1 VPSNAILEA
10 FDLEPVDGEELLD
23 QLDELLQAYV
33 VMSAAQSAACALW
46 VMHTHALDS
55 AAYSPY
61 LAVVSA
67 EMRSGKTTLMKLLE
81 LLAARPWRVITPSEA
96 VAFRKIDR
104 DHPTLLLDEFDT
116 IWKDRE
122 QEPLRALLNAGNEPG
137 TKVPRCAGANR
148 DELREFNVYCPKAL
162 AGIGKLPQT
171 IADRSIEIRLKRKAP
186 GDQVARFR
194 RREVVQE
201 TEPLRAQLA
210 AWACDLADTLAEA
223 RPQLPDELD
232 DRAQDGWEPLL
243 AIADQAGG
251 SWAKRARRVAVE
263 LSTGES
269 RDDESQGVRLL
280 ADIRRVFA
288 DADKISSRELL
299 DALIADDEGP
309 WGDVRGKPLT
319 PRGLSRLLEP
329 YEIKSKVVR
338 IDEHTPRGFE
348 REQFADAWR
357 RYLPLPPE
365 APENATSATTR
376 EASQTEPHKQTDV
389 ADVAA
394 TGDTEERER
403 IRYQADPE
411 YPDWIDQKC
420 HEQHITTR
428 EWLGQRKLHAR
439 LAGAAA

>member
-1 VPSNAILEA
+1 MPSNAILEA

-319 PRGLSRLLEP
+319 P
-329 YEIKSKVVR
+329 
-338 IDEHTPRGFE
+338 
-348 REQFADAWR
+348 
-357 RYLPLPPE
+357 
-365 APENATSATTR
+365 
-376 EASQTEPHKQTDV
+376 
-389 ADVAA
+389 
-394 TGDTEERER
+394 GD
-403 IRYQADPE
+403 
-411 YPDWIDQKC
+411 
-420 HEQHITTR
+420 
-428 EWLGQRKLHAR
+428 
-439 LAGAAA
+439 